1 MADTVRTCIGIDV
14 GGTFTDCVLT
24 DGTST
29 WRAKAPTTTGEI
41 GLGVL
46 AAAELAARRS
56 GTTLD
61 ELLPKVSRFGL
72 GTTAVTN
79 TLASRTGRLVG
90 LLATSGFEEMIPIAQ
105 GTRIVDEDGWLSTP
119 NILEHRTIAAI
130 EERIDRNGEVVVPI
144 DLAQVK
150 AAVRRLVEEE
160 GVEAIAVSF
169 VWSFAN
175 RPTRTRRWPRSPRS
189 IPTYPWSR
197 APCCTRRSAS
207 TSAPRSPFSTR
218 TSPVRS
224 PGSRSSTRSSG
235 SGDCKA
241 RCSSCTRA
249 EARSPSA
256 KRAGGRSGWPCPAR
270 PPASPPRSP

>member
-46 AAAELAARRS
+46 AAAEIAAQRS

-61 ELLPKVSRFGL
+61 ALLPTVSRFGL

-119 NILEHRTIAAI
+119 NILDQRTIAAI
-130 EERIDRNGEVVVPI
+130 EERIDRNGEVVVPL
-144 DLAQVK
+144 DPAQVK
-150 AAVRRLVEEE
+150 EAVRHLV
-160 GVEAIAVSF
+160 
-169 VWSFAN
+169 
-175 RPTRTRRWPRSPRS
+175 
-189 IPTYPWSR
+189 
-197 APCCTRRSAS
+197 
-207 TSAPRSPFSTR
+207 
-218 TSPVRS
+218 
-224 PGSRSSTRSSG
+224 
-235 SGDCKA
+235 
-241 RCSSCTRA
+241 RCV
-249 EARSPSA
+249 
-256 KRAGGRSGWPCPAR
+256 
-270 PPASPPRSP
+270 